1 MTTEGNTT
9 GTVNCGSVAASEP
22 LIKRYGLGTK
32 FYPNG
37 ISVPDMVEK
46 ADGDYVRHA
55 DFELLLRHNRYLEA
69 LLAKLKSSHCESNAK
84 APEPVSDAAE
94 IIDPLAS
101 ESPDNGRDWASLDG
115 AVAWHLIDRHAE
127 NWAEVGRMMDEFVAA
142 KINAAMVRQK

>member
-1 MTTEGNTT
+1 MTPNENTN

-37 ISVPDMVEK
+37 ISVLDMVERD
-46 ADGDYVRHA
+46 DGDYVLHA

-84 APEPVSDAAE
+84 ESEPVSDAAE
-94 IIDPLAS
+94 IIDTLTCELPANHPIRASAQNRAKRRVQELYVLA
-101 ESPDNGRDWASLDG
+101 ESISKTEGEKS
-115 AVAWHLIDRHAE
+115 
-127 NWAEVGRMMDEFVAA
+127 
-142 KINAAMVRQK
+142 